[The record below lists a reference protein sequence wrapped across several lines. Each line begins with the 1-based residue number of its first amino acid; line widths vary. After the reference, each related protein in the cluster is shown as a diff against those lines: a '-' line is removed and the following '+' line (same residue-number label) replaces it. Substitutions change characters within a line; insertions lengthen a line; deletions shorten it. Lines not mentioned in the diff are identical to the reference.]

1 MSIETNKEI
10 VERFMRLFSEAQLE
24 AAFELLAD
32 DMVWSLWGDG
42 PGAGNYTKA
51 GMKELLI
58 QSWKW
63 FNGPVLW
70 IPTAFTAEGERVAVE
85 AVSSAHTHGGYHHQG
100 SYHNLFCVRGERI
113 TEIREMFLEGP
124 VQALFKILQAE
135 AASPIKS
142 SAQ

>member
-10 VERFMRLFSEAQLE
+10 VERFMHLFSEAQIE
-24 AAFELLAD
+24 AAFKLLAD
-32 DMVWSLWGDG
+32 DMVWSLWGEG

-58 QSWKW
+58 QSWQW

-70 IPTAFTAEGERVAVE
+70 VPTAFTAEGDRVAVE
-85 AVSSAHTHGGYHHQG
+85 EVSSAHTHGGYHHQG
-100 SYHNLFCVRGERI
+100 SYHNLFRLKDGKIVEL
-113 TEIREMFLEGP
+113 REMFLEGP

-135 AASPIKS
+135 AASPIKP